1 MSDKPALDAY
11 PLSPMQQGMLFHSVS
26 APGSDV
32 YVEQLTC
39 ALHGDLDGAAF
50 RAAWEAVI
58 ARHGVLRTAF
68 AWKGLPEP
76 LQVVGPRVRLPL
88 EEMDWRG
95 LPLDAQARALAEF
108 GETERRR
115 GFDLARAPL
124 MRLALIRLAGDEC
137 RLVWTW
143 HHAILDAWSVPTLMR
158 ELLADYAAR
167 RSGGD
172 VLPEPPR
179 PYKDFIAWQRSQD
192 RSAAE
197 AFWRAELDGFDEPTP
212 IDLGPT
218 DLGPGEAGDAAYG
231 LEFIEVPEAEVGALR
246 EAARAM
252 GVTLNTMA
260 LGAWAILL
268 GRYAGRREVLFGT
281 AVAGRPPELPGIEGM
296 VGLFINTLPVRARL
310 VPGASLGGW
319 LRALQQTQADARRH
333 EHAPLADV
341 QGWSAVPR
349 GRSLFDSLL
358 VVEDFPSH
366 RQRLSGGGLR
376 VGESDFVERADV
388 PLTVTLAIR
397 EIGRLGVGFDR
408 ARFGTAAMRRLL
420 GHMRTLLAGM
430 AAADMAAESERS
442 LGSLDPLPAAERA
455 VLLGTWSRNQ
465 ERTADGRRLPDR
477 PVSRLFE
484 DQVRR
489 TPDATAALFAAPDG
503 DRSLTYAGL
512 NAAANRLARR
522 LAALGIDPE
531 RRVAIGMA
539 PSLDRLVAVLAVLK
553 AGGAYV
559 PLDPAFP
566 RALLHDLVDDS
577 GAAVVLA
584 DEALAPTLAG
594 SSARH
599 LLTLD
604 DARAGPAAEIEAD
617 TNLPDAAR
625 PEHAAYLIHTSGS
638 TGRRK
643 GVLVTHRSLR
653 LLVEAQVDAFRIG
666 AGSRVLQFASFSFDA
681 SVSEI
686 FTALLAGATLC
697 MAAREDLLPSAGMLR
712 LLERWRIGTA
722 TLPPSVLA
730 RLPAA
735 ALPDLATLVVAGE
748 PCPADL
754 AARWAPGRRFLNA
767 YGPTE
772 TTVCASIAVVEPD
785 GGKPS
790 IGRPSGDTR
799 IYLLDGDLNPVPAGV
814 PGHLH
819 VGGPGVSRGYAG
831 RPDLTAAAFIPD
843 PFGGEPGARL
853 YRTGDLARFREDGS
867 IEYLG
872 RLDGQVKI
880 RGIRIEPGEVEGV
893 LRAEPDVRE
902 AAVLAVGEGEERR
915 LVAFV
920 VQGDAG
926 AAARP
931 LEWWPSIAE
940 FFVYDELAYHAMTSD
955 ERRNDAYRAAIGA
968 MVPGRVVLEVGT
980 GPEALLSRF
989 CVEAGASRVYAI
1001 EKLEDTFNR
1010 ASARVRELGLE
1021 DRITVIHGDATEVT
1035 LPEPAEV
1042 CVSEI
1047 VGAIGGSEGAAAIMN
1062 GVRHLLAPGARMI
1075 PPRSTTLYA
1084 PVQLPEGLLHRP
1096 GFGPLAARYVHRI
1109 FGEVGY
1115 PFDIRLCV
1123 SGLDRSHL
1131 LAEPRPFEDFDYRG
1145 PVDPEYRS
1153 EAEFVLRRDGRFDGF
1168 LVWLTLDTG
1177 GGEPIDILD
1186 HEHCWLPVFFP
1197 AFHPGR
1203 GVLAGDRI
1211 ASACGAVLCE
1221 DGLHTDYYV
1230 EGTLDRRGHGP
1241 EGFRHDSPH
1250 HARSFRANP
1259 FHRDFFRDGG
1269 IPSATPAQAAGPVE
1283 SLRDRLRDRLPAALV
1298 PSTVLTLDRLPLTSS
1313 GKIDRRALLSLASGH
1328 APREVG
1334 APSEAPR
1341 TATEAAVVRIWQEV
1355 LKLPTV
1361 GLQTNFF
1368 DQGGHSLLLLEVQE
1382 RLQRETGVAVPVT
1395 DLFKYPTVETLS
1407 DRLRQLAGQ
1416 RDSGQRDSGHRD
1428 SGQADGGMDGGADSI
1443 RIRASARQDALE
1455 RRRARHIVGSGAV

>member
-1 MSDKPALDAY
+1 MSDTSALDAY
-11 PLSPMQQGMLFHSVS
+11 PLSPMQQGMLFQSVS
-26 APGSDV
+26 AADSDV

-39 ALHGDLDGAAF
+39 ALHGEVDGAAF
-50 RAAWEAVI
+50 RAAWEAVV

-88 EEMDWRG
+88 EEIDWRDR
-95 LPLDAQARALAEF
+95 PAEAQALALAELRQA
-108 GETERRR
+108 ERRR
-115 GFDLARAPL
+115 GFDPARAPL
-124 MRLALIRLAGDEC
+124 MRLALVRLTDDAY

-143 HHAILDAWSVPTLMR
+143 HHAILDAWSVPTLLK
-158 ELLADYAAR
+158 ELFADYAAR
-167 RSGGD
+167 RSGGSFA
-172 VLPEPPR
+172 PEAPR
-179 PYKDFIAWQRSQD
+179 PYKEFIAWQRAQD

-212 IDLGPT
+212 LDF
-218 DLGPGEAGDAAYG
+218 GEGDPDDGRTYG
-231 LEFIEVPEAEVGALR
+231 LEFIEVPEAEVAALR
-246 EAARAM
+246 ESARAF

-268 GRYAGRREVLFGT
+268 GRCAGRREVLFGT
-281 AVAGRPPELPGIEGM
+281 AVAGRPPELPGVEAM
-296 VGLFINTLPVRARL
+296 VGLFINTLPVRVRVA
-310 VPGASLGGW
+310 ADATLGDW
-319 LRALQQTQADARRH
+319 LRALQRSQAAARAH

-341 QGWSAVPR
+341 QGWSVVPR
-349 GRSLFDSLL
+349 GRPLFDSLL

-376 VGESDFVERADV
+376 LGDSDFVERADV
-388 PLTVTLAIR
+388 PLTVTLTIR

-408 ARFGTAAMRRLL
+408 ARFGTPAMRRLL
-420 GHMRTLLAGM
+420 GHMRTLLAAM
-430 AAADMAAESERS
+430 AAGGDRP
-442 LGSLDPLPAAERA
+442 LGALDPLTAAERA
-455 VLLGTWSRNQ
+455 VLLGAWSRNP
-465 ERTADGRRLPDR
+465 DGVAASRRLPDR
-477 PVSRLFE
+477 AVSCLFE
-484 DQVRR
+484 ERARR
-489 TPDATAALFAAPDG
+489 APDALAALFAAPDG
-503 DRSLTYAGL
+503 DRGLTYGAL
-512 NAAANRLARR
+512 NAAANRLSRR
-522 LAALGIDPE
+522 LAALGVGPE
-531 RRVAIGMA
+531 RRVAIGME
-539 PSLDRLVAVLAVLK
+539 PSLTRLVAVLAVLK

-566 RALLHDLVDDS
+566 RALLHELVDDS
-577 GAAVVLA
+577 AAVAVLA

-594 SSARH
+594 CAARH

-604 DARAGPAAEIEAD
+604 EGLSEAAGLSDADP
-617 TNLPDAAR
+617 PDAAG

-653 LLVEAQVDAFRIG
+653 LLVEAQVDAFGIG
-666 AGSRVLQFASFSFDA
+666 EGSRVLQFASFSFDA

-686 FTALLAGATLC
+686 FTALLSGATLC
-697 MAAREDLLPSAGMLR
+697 MAARADLLPSAGMVR

-735 ALPDLATLVVAGE
+735 PLPDLATLVVAGE

-772 TTVCASIAVVEPD
+772 TTVCASIAVIGPD
-785 GGKPS
+785 GGKPP

-799 IYLLDGDLNPVPAGV
+799 VYLLDGDLNPVPAGV

-831 RPDLTAAAFIPD
+831 RPGLTAAAFIPD
-843 PFGGEPGARL
+843 PFGDEPGARL

-872 RLDGQVKI
+872 RLDEQVKI
-880 RGIRIEPGEVEGV
+880 RGIRIEPGEVEAA
-893 LRAEPDVRE
+893 LRAEPGVRE
-902 AAVLAVGEGEERR
+902 AAVLAAGEGDARS

-920 VQGDAG
+920 VPDAAG
-926 AAARP
+926 PAARP
-931 LEWWPSIAE
+931 QEWWPSIAE

-989 CVEAGASRVYAI
+989 CVEAGARRVYAI

-1010 ASARVRELGLE
+1010 AVARVRDLGLE

-1047 VGAIGGSEGAAAIMN
+1047 VGAIGGSEGAAVIMN
-1062 GVRHLLAPGARMI
+1062 GVRHLLAPHARMI

-1084 PVQLPEGLLHRP
+1084 PVHLPDELLRRP
-1096 GFGPLAARYVHRI
+1096 GFGPLAGRYVRRI
-1109 FGEVGY
+1109 FEEVGY
-1115 PFDIRLCV
+1115 PFDVRLCV
-1123 SGLDRSHL
+1123 RGLDRSHL

-1145 PVDPEYRS
+1145 PVDPEFRC
-1153 EAEFVLRRDGRFDGF
+1153 ETEFTVRRDGRFDGF

-1177 GGEPIDILD
+1177 AGEPIDILD

-1203 GVLAGDRI
+1203 GVAAGDRI
-1211 ASACGAVLCE
+1211 AAACGAVLCE
-1221 DGLHTDYYV
+1221 DGLHTDYYI
-1230 EGTLDRRGHGP
+1230 EGTMHRHGHEP
-1241 EGFRHDSPH
+1241 EGFRHASPH
-1250 HARSFRANP
+1250 HARVFRANP

-1269 IPSATPAQAAGPVE
+1269 IPAADPAAPADPAESLPE
-1283 SLRDRLRDRLPAALV
+1283 SLRERLRERLPAAMV
-1298 PSTVLTLDRLPLTSS
+1298 PSAVLTLDRLPLTAS
-1313 GKIDRRALLSLASGH
+1313 GKLDRRTLLTLACGRE
-1328 APREVG
+1328 AREDGGPLDPPRTAAEAAVARIWREVLKREVG
-1334 APSEAPR
+1334 
-1341 TATEAAVVRIWQEV
+1341 
-1355 LKLPTV
+1355 LK
-1361 GLQTNFF
+1361 TNFF

-1382 RLQRETGVAVPVT
+1382 RLQRETGVPVPVT
-1395 DLFKYPTVETLS
+1395 DLFKYPTVESLAA
-1407 DRLRQLAGQ
+1407 RLRQL
-1416 RDSGQRDSGHRD
+1416 
-1428 SGQADGGMDGGADSI
+1428 GGSLEGGRTDTAPANARPDDA
-1443 RIRASARQDALE
+1443 RPDDARPDDARARASARQEALE
-1455 RRRARHIVGSGAV
+1455 RRRTRPAAGGGAL